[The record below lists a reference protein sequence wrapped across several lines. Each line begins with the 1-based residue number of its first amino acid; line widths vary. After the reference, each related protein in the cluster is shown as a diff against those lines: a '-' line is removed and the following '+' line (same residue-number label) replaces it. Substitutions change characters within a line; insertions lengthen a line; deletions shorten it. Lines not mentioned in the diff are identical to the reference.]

1 MQHEPSLAPHAL
13 LATLAVGYTHLY
25 GVLRAPPYN
34 LELDEATARALLGPP
49 SIVGAGASEQ
59 PEAPSRWQ
67 ELVLHGPWPLVL
79 DLMREQPL
87 LRQAALSTTLVV
99 EAMFTPLTSTIALQL
114 VQMGANL
121 PPELGTMLLAL
132 PCPAPRWMLPSA
144 EARESLREAVV
155 VR

>member
-1 MQHEPSLAPHAL
+1 
-13 LATLAVGYTHLY
+13 
-25 GVLRAPPYN
+25 
-34 LELDEATARALLGPP
+34 
-49 SIVGAGASEQ
+49 
-59 PEAPSRWQ
+59 
-67 ELVLHGPWPLVL
+67 
-79 DLMREQPL
+79 MREQPL
-87 LRQAALSTTLVV
+87 LRQVALSTTLVV

>member
-1 MQHEPSLAPHAL
+1 M
-13 LATLAVGYTHLY
+13 
-25 GVLRAPPYN
+25 LRAPPYN

-114 VQMGANL
+114 VQMPRLDVDLAAERFGL
-121 PPELGTMLLAL
+121 RRMRDKLSMLIF
-132 PCPAPRWMLPSA
+132 
-144 EARESLREAVV
+144 SLVV
-155 VR
+155 VLLHLMAVGTRLSSPTTRVAR